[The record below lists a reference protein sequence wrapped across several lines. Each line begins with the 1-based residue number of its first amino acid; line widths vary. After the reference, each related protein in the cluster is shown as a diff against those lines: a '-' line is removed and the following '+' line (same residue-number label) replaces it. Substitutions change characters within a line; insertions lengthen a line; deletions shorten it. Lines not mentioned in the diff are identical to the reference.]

1 MTGIYSIAEV
11 TDDSNKRPEK
21 TILCVLKDGFK
32 EGQIKSFKALEELV
46 SKNGATVLQS
56 LDEVAE
62 HLNK

>member
-21 TILCVLKDGFK
+21 TILCVLKDGFE
-32 EGQIKSFKALEELV
+32 EGQIRSFKALEELV
-46 SKNGATVLQS
+46 SKNGATVLHS